1 MVIGLAGVQ
10 AMMYD
15 SGQLHVTSN
24 QPSMF
29 RKEELKFQPP
39 LSLIVQHKILLHI
52 CTNSLCQ

>member
-15 SGQLHVTSN
+15 SGQVHVTSN

-39 LSLIVQHKILLHI
+39 LS
-52 CTNSLCQ
+52 